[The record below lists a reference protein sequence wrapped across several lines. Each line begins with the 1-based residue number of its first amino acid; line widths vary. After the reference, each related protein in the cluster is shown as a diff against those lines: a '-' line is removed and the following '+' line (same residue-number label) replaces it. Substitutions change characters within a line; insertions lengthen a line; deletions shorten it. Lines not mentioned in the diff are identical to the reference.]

1 MPNSEG
7 RDCFVVVLV
16 VGVVLSEED
25 FWRRIQFPKFR
36 RHSWFSENP
45 KVPATLEFCEI
56 ACNLYRIPNSE
67 NGGKICK
74 LSCLSVSSVPLKRIP
89 ADISRN
95 MFAGIT
101 HCTRLG
107 SKTSGTNVCV

>member
-16 VGVVLSEED
+16 VGVVLSGED

-74 LSCLSVSSVPLKRIP
+74 LSWKSVSSVPLNVIP
-89 ADISRN
+89 ENIPEN
-95 MFAGIT
+95 M
-101 HCTRLG
+101 L
-107 SKTSGTNVCV
+107 SGMTQCNKKPSQLRYY